1 MTAVDGNQY
10 MSNNF
15 GQTWITLNNAQI
27 VDGEYLTANDKFIFK
42 NTIFNPS
49 DLTYSEYINED
60 IDQVIIIDDDL
71 IHLHNSNQNSASYI
85 MNNELLITELSP
97 SPIGTL
103 FRGPNRVSTFVIDYN
118 DDIVYYRPDLLS
130 EYNAIDIITNDQYDI
145 ISASTDDD
153 NVLFFLLEDEN
164 GIRTVQRANFNCN
177 ESSVVI
183 EREIEVTI
191 CEGDNYNGYTQTG
204 IYSDNFVTSSGCDS
218 IVHLNLIVEQ
228 QVSESIK
235 VQICEGQNFQELTES
250 GNYTIEDNTVEGCP
264 TELSLELTV
273 LPISND
279 TTLTLDICQGDIYRS
294 YTENGTYVDTSVY
307 GNTCYTE
314 QLTINVL
321 QHSSKEFI
329 KYLCEGESF
338 LGHTEV
344 DLYIDTL
351 TNSKGCD
358 SIITTKLNRRIPY
371 IMQFEETICTGDN
384 YNGRT
389 MSGQYVDS
397 YTAIDGCDSIVIVD
411 LKVVDE
417 IHTVQRE
424 QLCVGDS
431 IRGHEQTGFYIDT
444 LSTSHGCDSIIELHL
459 DISDCYNNCGEGIY
473 IGPLSYY
480 GLSTSEAKFVD
491 NKLLIYYRYNPENQH
506 VDITNKIS
514 VYEFINNE
522 WTISNFPVLPKTS
535 DLFFLKNKAISFLR
549 ESENSLILWQNE
561 NDIWKSIQIE
571 TGDNKIIAAN
581 IGPEYISYSNYSG
594 LYIINHLEPKLQ
606 PVKISDYRVDYI
618 EFLNEYIICRRRTPD
633 GKKLIVFNSKN
644 GVWERTEITSKHQ
657 DTQEFARDIDISG
670 EKLIINSGN
679 YVHQYTITHN
689 IWKEQILKFGQ
700 SYNNVQINKDILS
713 YETGF
718 NTEYF
723 HIESIDSSN
732 SLTTSFKILDY
743 IYPFGAQVR
752 LGEANQSFSV
762 SDSFIVVTFRD
773 IGASLSGEYFKT
785 IPRNSFFEDRNNDG
799 FADRNNSISDTIQV
813 TICQGQSYEGYT
825 VTGTYEREVTS
836 FRECTESSILELTVL
851 DAIHPDCFKLPS
863 SSDDEIGHTP
873 IPNPFDS
880 WMRILVHDDIGEF
893 TVTITDI
900 KGRIV
905 KQYQEDNM
913 DSRVDLTDLDKG
925 LYILRLNNERYNAVS
940 SIVKI

>member
-1 MTAVDGNQY
+1 
-10 MSNNF
+10 
-15 GQTWITLNNAQI
+15 
-27 VDGEYLTANDKFIFK
+27 
-42 NTIFNPS
+42 
-49 DLTYSEYINED
+49 
-60 IDQVIIIDDDL
+60 
-71 IHLHNSNQNSASYI
+71 
-85 MNNELLITELSP
+85 
-97 SPIGTL
+97 
-103 FRGPNRVSTFVIDYN
+103 
-118 DDIVYYRPDLLS
+118 
-130 EYNAIDIITNDQYDI
+130 
-145 ISASTDDD
+145 
-153 NVLFFLLEDEN
+153 
-164 GIRTVQRANFNCN
+164 
-177 ESSVVI
+177 
-183 EREIEVTI
+183 
-191 CEGDNYNGYTQTG
+191 
-204 IYSDNFVTSSGCDS
+204 
-218 IVHLNLIVEQ
+218 LNLIVEQ

-535 DLFFLKNKAISFLR
+535 DLFFLKK
-549 ESENSLILWQNE
+549 
-561 NDIWKSIQIE
+561 
-571 TGDNKIIAAN
+571 
-581 IGPEYISYSNYSG
+581 
-594 LYIINHLEPKLQ
+594 
-606 PVKISDYRVDYI
+606 
-618 EFLNEYIICRRRTPD
+618 
-633 GKKLIVFNSKN
+633 
-644 GVWERTEITSKHQ
+644 
-657 DTQEFARDIDISG
+657 
-670 EKLIINSGN
+670 
-679 YVHQYTITHN
+679 
-689 IWKEQILKFGQ
+689 
-700 SYNNVQINKDILS
+700 
-713 YETGF
+713 
-718 NTEYF
+718 
-723 HIESIDSSN
+723 
-732 SLTTSFKILDY
+732 
-743 IYPFGAQVR
+743 
-752 LGEANQSFSV
+752 
-762 SDSFIVVTFRD
+762 
-773 IGASLSGEYFKT
+773 
-785 IPRNSFFEDRNNDG
+785 
-799 FADRNNSISDTIQV
+799 
-813 TICQGQSYEGYT
+813 
-825 VTGTYEREVTS
+825 
-836 FRECTESSILELTVL
+836 
-851 DAIHPDCFKLPS
+851 
-863 SSDDEIGHTP
+863 
-873 IPNPFDS
+873 
-880 WMRILVHDDIGEF
+880 
-893 TVTITDI
+893 
-900 KGRIV
+900 
-905 KQYQEDNM
+905 
-913 DSRVDLTDLDKG
+913 
-925 LYILRLNNERYNAVS
+925 
-940 SIVKI
+940 